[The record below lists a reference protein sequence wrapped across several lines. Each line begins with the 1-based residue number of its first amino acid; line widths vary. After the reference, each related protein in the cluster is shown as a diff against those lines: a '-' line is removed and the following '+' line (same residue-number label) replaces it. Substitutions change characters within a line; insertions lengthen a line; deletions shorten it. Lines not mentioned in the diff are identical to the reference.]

1 MTVWGRFKMSVKVVK
16 LVLSGQAEVGLT
28 LRRAAQIALACD
40 GVDHKVRRVQEIDA
54 SLPVGEAE
62 LLTPVLG
69 RAALPVLVH
78 PREVPTRSVVEVEGR
93 GMLLHALAHIEF
105 NAINLALDLM
115 VRFDGMPVT
124 FYQEWM
130 RVAKEEALHHE
141 LLCKRLTAYGLRY
154 GDYPAHDGLWRM
166 AEKTKDSLLARL
178 ALVPRLLEARGLD
191 VSPGIRAKLQAA
203 GDLESAA
210 VLDVILRDEIGHVAI
225 GNHWFNVLCDQ
236 AGLDPVSAFEMSL
249 QQYCAPKPRAPFNYP
264 ARERAGFTEQE
275 LAWLQQLEFEQ
286 IQAKQVLRGEP

>member
-1 MTVWGRFKMSVKVVK
+1 MRVKGVNVGLTK
-16 LVLSGQAEVGLT
+16 PVEVGLT
-28 LRRAAQIALACD
+28 LRRAAQMALACD
-40 GVDHKVRRVQEIDA
+40 DVAGKVRRVHDIDA
-54 SLPVGEAE
+54 SLPVGELE
-62 LLTPVLG
+62 RLTPVLG
-69 RAALPVLVH
+69 RSVLPVLVH
-78 PREVPTRSVVEVEGR
+78 PRDVPTRSVAELEGR

-115 VRFDGMPVT
+115 VRFEGMPAS
-124 FYQEWM
+124 FYQGWIQ
-130 RVAKEEALHHE
+130 VAKEEALHHE
-141 LLCKRLTAYGLRY
+141 LLATRLAAYGLRY
-154 GDYPAHDGLWRM
+154 GDYPAHDGLWQM

-191 VSPGIRAKLQAA
+191 VSPGIREKLQAA

-236 AGLDPVSAFEMSL
+236 AGLEPMQAFEISL

-264 ARERAGFTEQE
+264 AREQAGFSEQE

-286 IQAKQVLRGEP
+286 IQPKRVLRGES